1 MTPKSTKPAT
11 ACDGNGLNF
20 TGVSGET
27 LRKNSD
33 KFPFLQSKIEPSG
46 IILHIGT
53 ITYYFELKRIHGYA
67 FIPKTET
74 LIYKYGSSP
83 TRTHYGE
90 LATKLYTALTAWHAG
105 GANG

>member
-1 MTPKSTKPAT
+1 MRKNKESVT
-11 ACDGNGLNF
+11 ACDDNTSKLHSFGSDLQ
-20 TGVSGET
+20 T
-27 LRKNSD
+27 KNTD

-46 IILHIGT
+46 IILHVGT

-67 FIPKTET
+67 FIPKTKT

-90 LATKLYTALTAWHAG
+90 LATKLFAALTAWHEG
-105 GANG
+105 GANE